1 MGRRLFPARAVREQ
15 GDRGRGLT
23 TLWPPELD
31 SPTEDRPLE
40 CVPRLHWWWS
50 SLHRTLVRARSFHPT
65 LSSTDIAGAP
75 LHTTGSDSGWQGAGP
90 CLQLLLCPCLRP
102 GPLRGPAAGLQAW
115 RSRENLAP
123 ASWPHAPRFYLESG
137 PLAGSQR
144 QHWGEALGLGPVQV
158 KQRQGRAEAGVC
170 NAAELRGACGE
181 GPGGLG

>member
-1 MGRRLFPARAVREQ
+1 MCPTAALVVVISAPHASASTLISPHTEQ
-15 GDRGRGLT
+15 HRHCRGT
-23 TLWPPELD
+23 P
-31 SPTEDRPLE
+31 
-40 CVPRLHWWWS
+40 
-50 SLHRTLVRARSFHPT
+50 
-65 LSSTDIAGAP
+65 
-75 LHTTGSDSGWQGAGP
+75 HTTGSDSGWQGAGP